1 MIKQLFNAD
10 FWRWY
15 LRKEF
20 DEFKNLNDSIT
31 LIEGIKNVFDTTKSH
46 SVLSIN
52 LETEICKDS
61 EGNEFNIIEFIA
73 IKTNNE
79 RKFALIE
86 TEVDYERW
94 LAIKIR
100 ENAAKE
106 YERDFDNYQ
115 WVRKRGGEKV
125 VVTEFDLILESIIEK
140 WNPEKKE
147 WERTY
152 VGQLRY
158 LRSGIPIYK
167 PFNFEPGQTHSV
179 EEFSKSVWNK
189 DVLQVRNMK
198 NEDMRS
204 FWLHVN
210 LEFNPRIVR
219 EFDHFGIITFEN
231 NRYLLSGNAL
241 VRFPKKPSDKIRL
254 ISQQDGAFPVG
265 DNKFL
270 KPPEDAVHLP
280 HFELGVPNS
289 DGFFSKAENKLY
301 DDYEFYEKLMVVE
314 DNFCGMVGGTS
325 EYRNWGKIII
335 AYVFSFVFFDEI
347 YAHYKHIIFLYFYG
361 EGNVG
366 KGEMA
371 KLIQDFFGINHLD
384 SLNTP
389 PARSVDEALEQKS
402 QIPQWIDEHVPQ
414 VPGKKAKI
422 DDQVWNSWFE
432 LKPRPTNIKKGNKWG
447 KEHKTVRTMPLFCS
461 NFLPATDHLL
471 SRSLIIHYS
480 KKTRGPEKHV
490 KELINDRVTLQYL
503 MLSFL
508 KNYYQLNRKDFI
520 ADLERQRLK
529 LKEAIKEELGDKMKD
544 VVLQDRQINQF
555 AALLTVYYWLNPHYR
570 SIISSSLEEIDEIE
584 SDSKNDEPYIR
595 YQTTRINE
603 QIIGI
608 TGNTLFLFARDEVV
622 KTALRYSSQDPL
634 TEFIET
640 IGTLIQSLKVTVHH
654 FNWTKDGTLKIWAKA
669 LWDIYEYEKRGTDG
683 MVRREIVDEKLRDL
697 SELTPEGELK
707 VVNWTITDSYSNMKT
722 DTIRQRGY
730 YIRKAVENELFR
742 NAFNWEKFKPVGSPT
757 WTGNTEPVGSEVAPY

>member
-1 MIKQLFNAD
+1 MTNYMFNAE

-15 LRKEF
+15 LRNEFKEF
-20 DEFKNLNDSIT
+20 SQLSDTTT
-31 LIEGIKNVFDTTKSH
+31 LIEKVPNVFSENTNDSF
-46 SVLSIN
+46 LN
-52 LETEICKDS
+52 LNLDTEICTDS
-61 EGNEFNIIEFIA
+61 EGNEFSIVEFIA
-73 IKTNNE
+73 IKEDCE
-79 RKFALIE
+79 RQYVEMAMA
-86 TEVDYERW
+86 VDYERW
-94 LAIKIR
+94 LAQKFQ

-125 VVTEFDLILESIIEK
+125 PVTDFDLILESIIEK

-158 LRSGIPIYK
+158 LRGGIPMYK

-189 DVLQVRNMK
+189 DVLQVKNMK

-210 LEFNPRIVR
+210 LEYKPRIVR
-219 EFDHFGIITFEN
+219 EFDHFGIISFEKT
-231 NRYLLSGNAL
+231 RYLLAGNVL
-241 VRFPKKPSDKIRL
+241 VSFPKKASGHIKL
-254 ISQQDGAFPVG
+254 IAQRDGAFPVG

-270 KPPEDAVHLP
+270 KPPEDAIHLP
-280 HFELGVPNS
+280 HYELGFANS
-289 DGFFSKAENKLY
+289 DGYFQSAEESLY
-301 DDYEFYEKLMVVE
+301 DDQEFFKKLLQIE
-314 DNFCGMVGGTS
+314 HHFCGMVGGDTDF
-325 EYRNWGKIII
+325 RNWGKIIV

-347 YAHYKHIIFLYFYG
+347 YALHKHIIFLYLYG

-402 QIPQWIDEHVPQ
+402 HIPQWIDEHVPQ

-422 DDQVWNSWFE
+422 EDQIWNSWFE

-447 KEHKTVRTMPLFCS
+447 KEHKVVRTMPLFCS

-480 KKTRGPEKHV
+480 KKTRGPEDHV
-490 KELINDRVTLQYL
+490 KELLNDRVTLQRL

-508 KNYYQLNRKDFI
+508 KNYHLINRKDFI
-520 ADLERQRLK
+520 NDMERIRLK
-529 LKEAIKEELGDKMKD
+529 LKDAVKTELGDKMKD

-555 AALLTVYYWLNPHYR
+555 ASLVTVSYWLNPHYR
-570 SIISSSLEEIDEIE
+570 YIISGVLKELEVIKDTAVYDDHYRNFTKER
-584 SDSKNDEPYIR
+584 NDER
-595 YQTTRINE
+595 LLSV
-603 QIIGI
+603 
-608 TGNTLFLFARDEVV
+608 TGQELFLFARDEVV
-622 KTALRYSSQDPL
+622 KTAIRYSSQDPL

-669 LWDIYEYEKRGTDG
+669 IWDIYEYEKRGTDG
-683 MVRREIVDEKLRDL
+683 MVRRDIVDEKLRDL
-697 SELTPEGELK
+697 SDLTPEGELK
-707 VVNWTITDSYSNMKT
+707 VVNWTIIDSYSNLKN

-730 YIRKAVENELFR
+730 YIPNAVENELFR
-742 NAFNWEKFKPVGSPT
+742 NAFNWDKFKPAGSQP
-757 WTGNTEPVGSEVAPY
+757 WTENTELFNEEIASA